1 MCELNLI
8 LGPMFAGK
16 STYLINKVNE
26 LLHNNILLS
35 EILVINHLSDSRYD
49 TDKICSHNNHKINAI
64 SLHSLDNTITT
75 IINKTDETYNK
86 IKYIF
91 IDEGQF
97 FNDLYKSIKKLL
109 VSLSLSLSIMN
120 VEDTNITTST
130 TKNSNLV
137 IYICGLD
144 GDFKQEPFN
153 NSGILELI
161 PYATNITKLNSI
173 CFKCTNTAPF
183 TKRIIN
189 SSETI
194 LIGGSEQ
201 YQPSCLLH
209 LY

>member
-64 SLHSLDNTITT
+64 SLHNLDNTITT
-75 IINKTDETYNK
+75 IINKSDEKYNK

-109 VSLSLSLSIMN
+109 VSLSFMN
-120 VEDTNITTST
+120 VEDTTANTTAT
-130 TKNSNLV
+130 TNRNLV

-194 LIGGSEQ
+194 LIGGSDQ

>member
-26 LLHNNILLS
+26 LLHNNILLN
-35 EILVINHLSDSRYD
+35 EILVINHLCDSRYD

-64 SLHSLDNTITT
+64 ALQNLDNTITT

-109 VSLSLSLSIMN
+109 LSFIN
-120 VEDTNITTST
+120 VDT
-130 TKNSNLV
+130 TKTTNTTNSNLF